1 MAWVTGLK
9 CRECGRGYSIE
20 PLNVCEFC
28 FGPLEVVYDYDAIAR
43 VINRER
49 IASGPLSMWRY
60 QDLLPVDAA
69 DAVDINS
76 GFTPLIKANNLGKVI
91 GLDNLYLKNDSVNPS
106 FSFKDRVVS
115 VAATKALEFGF
126 DTLACASTGNL
137 ACSVAAHAARAG
149 MKSVVF
155 IPADLEHGKVIGA
168 AIYSPTLVAVK
179 GSYDEVN
186 RLCSEVADDYP
197 WAFVNINMR
206 PYYTEGSKTLAYEVA
221 EQLEWK
227 LPHHAVVP
235 AASGALFVKI
245 WKGFNELASLGLVDL
260 PVKTRM
266 HIAQAAGCAPIIEAA
281 ESGRNHVR
289 PVVANTVAKSLAI
302 GNPADGVYALR
313 VLGQSKGNGYAVP
326 EEDVVEGIKLLAQTE
341 GIFTETAGGVTISA
355 LKELVSKGAIKKDE
369 ITVAYITGNGLKTQ
383 EAVEDVVNP
392 LVVSPTMSS
401 FEDAMNT
408 RNRCRR

>member
-1 MAWVTGLK
+1 
-9 CRECGRGYSIE
+9 
-20 PLNVCEFC
+20 
-28 FGPLEVVYDYDAIAR
+28 
-43 VINRER
+43 
-49 IASGPLSMWRY
+49 
-60 QDLLPVDAA
+60 
-69 DAVDINS
+69 
-76 GFTPLIKANNLGKVI
+76 
-91 GLDNLYLKNDSVNPS
+91 
-106 FSFKDRVVS
+106 
-115 VAATKALEFGF
+115 
-126 DTLACASTGNL
+126 
-137 ACSVAAHAARAG
+137 

-168 AIYSPTLVAVK
+168 AIYSPTVVAVK

-221 EQLEWK
+221 EQLGWK

-245 WKGFNELASLGLVDL
+245 WKGFNELASLGLVDS
-260 PVKTRM
+260 PVNTRM

-289 PVVANTVAKSLAI
+289 PVIANTVAKSLAI

-313 VLGQSKGNGYAVP
+313 VLGQSKGKGYAVP

-341 GIFTETAGGVTISA
+341 GIFTETAGGVTISG

-392 LVVSPTMSS
+392 LVVSPTISS
-401 FEDAMNT
+401 FEDAINT
-408 RNRCRR
+408 GK